1 MRRKIEPAVFVMA
14 MSILG
19 LAAVHPSALPAQR
32 RGQLQNR
39 ELIWRYRVWRGQLR
53 QVRIVNQLTGAAL
66 ALPRENF
73 IVHLANGR
81 ELTASDFT
89 LTGPPRLKPLP
100 AQAAASQAGKHVA
113 GRELIAS
120 YAAPHWHLAAVW
132 RVRLRRGAN
141 YIRERLTLRAVGR
154 RVSLKKLVLFQEPLP
169 GARTAGTVAGSP
181 IVAGNFFFGLEQPLA
196 QNTVKQGRASC
207 ALLRNAV
214 LAPGHPLHESLVI
227 GVAHPGQMRRDFL
240 AYIERTR
247 AHPYRPFLQYNSWYD
262 LRNYTTRQAVGA
274 IQALG
279 EELTV
284 KRGVPVAAYL
294 FDDGWDNHRS
304 LWQFSPR
311 LPQGFAP
318 LAREARKM
326 RSALGVWLSPF
337 GGYGRARK
345 ARLRYGRA
353 QGFETDAAGFSLAGP
368 KYYRRFR
375 AICERMIRRYGVR
388 EFKFDGLA
396 AGPRAGEAG
405 LTADYDA
412 MLRLLVQLRRLEPG
426 LFINQTTGT
435 WPSPFWLRYVDS
447 TWRGGDDH
455 SFYGPGDQPQR
466 WITYRDM
473 MTYRDVVERA
483 PLYPLNSLMLHGIIY
498 ARLALRL
505 KHSSDRDFADQVWD
519 FFGSGTQTQELYLTP
534 ALLDRRNWH
543 DLAAAALWARR
554 NARTLVD
561 THWVGGDPGL
571 GQVYGWAAWSPA
583 RAILTLRNPSAHP
596 AVFTADAQE
605 LFQLPAGAARTYRM
619 RSPGKNSARPMIRLR
634 AGQPRVLHLRPF
646 EVLVLESGAPR

>member
-1 MRRKIEPAVFVMA
+1 MRR
-14 MSILG
+14 G
-19 LAAVHPSALPAQR
+19 R
-32 RGQLQNR
+32 
-39 ELIWRYRVWRGQLR
+39 LR
-53 QVRIVNQLTGAAL
+53 QVRIVNQFTGASL

-73 IVHLANGR
+73 IVVLANGR
-81 ELTASDFT
+81 KLPSSGFI
-89 LTGPPRLKPLP
+89 LIGQPRLRSLP
-100 AQAAASQAGKHVA
+100 AQPAVSQAGKHFT
-113 GRELIAS
+113 GRELVAGFT
-120 YAAPHWHLAAVW
+120 APHAHLTATW
-132 RVRLRRGAN
+132 RVRLRRDAN
-141 YIRERLTLRAVGR
+141 YLREKLTLRAVGR
-154 RVSLKKLVLFQEPLP
+154 RVRLKELVLFQAALP
-169 GARTAGTVAGSP
+169 GAKAAGTVAGSP
-181 IVAGNFFFGLEQPLA
+181 IVAGNFFLGLEQPLA
-196 QNTVKQGRASC
+196 QNRVRSGRASC

-240 AYIERTR
+240 AYLERVR

-274 IQALG
+274 IRALG
-279 EELTV
+279 EALTV
-284 KRGVPVAAYL
+284 RRGVPVAAYL

-311 LPQGFAP
+311 LPQGFTP

-326 RSALGVWLSPF
+326 HSALGVWLSPF
-337 GGYGRARK
+337 GGYGAARK

-368 KYYRRFR
+368 EYYRRFR
-375 AICERMIRRYGVR
+375 AICERMIRQYGVR
-388 EFKFDGLA
+388 EFKFDGLT

-412 MLRLLVQLRRLEPG
+412 MLRLLRQLRRLEPG

-473 MTYRDVVERA
+473 MTYRDVVQRA

-498 ARLALRL
+498 ARLARGL
-505 KHSSDRDFADQVWD
+505 KHSSNRDFADQVWD

-534 ALLDRRNWH
+534 ALLDQSNWH

-554 NARTLVD
+554 NAGTLQD
-561 THWVGGDPGL
+561 THWVGGDPGQ

-583 RAILTLRNPSAHP
+583 HAILTLRNPSARP
-596 AVFTADAQE
+596 AVFTADAQK
-605 LFQLPAGAARTYRM
+605 LFQLPAGAARIYRM
-619 RSPGKNSARPMIRLR
+619 RSPENYPAGRVIRLQ
-634 AGQPRVLHLRPF
+634 AGHPRVLHLQPF
-646 EVLVLESGAPR
+646 EVLVLESGRQRRG